1 MRIVVDAS
9 PLRDSRRHAGIGRY
23 ASSML
28 AALSKHQEI
37 DLHTVMPLLPPVLD
51 ALLVR
56 WLNAQPG
63 LALARPFHSGA
74 LLHGMASD
82 ASLVWPPERQVVTI
96 HDVIPWTVDIPSS
109 ATKRHIES
117 QRRRLPR
124 CAAIIAVSPAAA
136 NDAINELALDPS
148 RVHVVPEGVDPIFTA
163 VPDAGDGAVRHQLGL
178 PATYVLW
185 VGSLR
190 YHDPRKAL
198 DGLLEAMSQVEGASL
213 VMTGAEGEESQR
225 LLGRAAELGVPL
237 VLTGYVSD
245 ADLAAL
251 YRGAAVVAVPSLHEG
266 FGLPV
271 VEALASG
278 APVVAARAGN
288 LPALGGGTVVLVPP
302 GDSRA
307 LARALSDLLKDR
319 PARARLAAAGPSVAA
334 AYRWSRAAEMTV
346 AVYRTVLNA

>member
-23 ASSML
+23 TSSMV
-28 AALSKHQEI
+28 AALAKHEEI
-37 DLHTVMPLLPPVLD
+37 ELHTVMPLVPPFLD
-51 ALLVR
+51 TWVTR

-63 LALARPFHSGA
+63 LTLARPFHAGS
-74 LLHGMASD
+74 LLHGMASE
-82 ASLVWPPERQVVTI
+82 ASVAWPAARQVVTV
-96 HDVIPWTVDIPSS
+96 HDVIPWTMDIPVS
-109 ATKRHIES
+109 ATKRHVEN

-124 CAAIIAVSPAAA
+124 CAAIIAVSPSGA
-136 NDAINELALDPS
+136 NEAITELKLDPA
-148 RVHVVPEGVDPIFTA
+148 RVHVVPEGVDAVFTA
-163 VPDAGDGAVRHQLGL
+163 EPAAADSPLRRRLGL

-190 YHDPRKAL
+190 RHDPRKAL
-198 DGLLEAMSQVEGASL
+198 DGLLEAMSQVDGATL
-213 VMTGAEGEESQR
+213 VLTGAEGDESQR

-271 VEALASG
+271 VEALACG
-278 APVVAARAGN
+278 APVIASRTGN
-288 LPALGGGTVVLVPP
+288 LPALAGGTAVLVPP

-307 LARALSDLLKDR
+307 LAGALSELLRDR
-319 PARARLAAAGPSVAA
+319 SARARLAEAGPAAAA
-334 AYRWSRAAEMTV
+334 AYRWSRAAEMTA
-346 AVYRTVLNA
+346 AVYRKVLTV